1 MMTTRAC
8 VGNPANS
15 ASLGNAADYPARLAV
30 FQFRQTGFIDRK
42 FRLDCATN
50 QPERQGLM
58 QIELLETFLDLIE
71 TGSFN
76 RTAER
81 LGVTQSTVSGRIA
94 ALETALGAR
103 LFDRSKAGTG
113 PTPAGKRFAEHA
125 VAMRH
130 EWNEAKRATAIS
142 AGLARS
148 LRIGLQNDLAASH
161 IGDWVAQFRRAAPD
175 TAIYVEPDY
184 SNQMNQDLLN
194 GELDIALMFSPRSL
208 PDLHHEMIGEV
219 TYRMVSTH
227 AERLADVEA
236 ERYVT
241 GNYSP
246 AFARIHQRLHPQLSQ
261 APVASGQNA
270 AICGLIARL
279 GGSAYVLDES
289 ARELSATG
297 KLRLVSDAEP
307 IGQPVFLSVHVR
319 NRAKHRKI
327 LAIARRN
334 FGPGTPV
341 S

>member
-1 MMTTRAC
+1 
-8 VGNPANS
+8 
-15 ASLGNAADYPARLAV
+15 
-30 FQFRQTGFIDRK
+30 
-42 FRLDCATN
+42 
-50 QPERQGLM
+50 M
-58 QIELLETFLDLIE
+58 QIELLETFLDLVE

-81 LGVTQSTVSGRIA
+81 LSVTQSTISGRIVT
-94 ALETALGAR
+94 LEAALGAR
-103 LFDRSKAGTG
+103 LFNRSKAGTS

-130 EWNEAKRATAIS
+130 EWNEARRATAIS
-142 AGLARS
+142 AGMTRS

-161 IGDWVAQFRRAAPD
+161 IGDWVSQFRKAAPD

-227 AERLADVEA
+227 AAALDEVDSA
-236 ERYVT
+236 RYVT

-246 AFARIHQRLHPQLSQ
+246 AFARMHQRLHPQLSH

-289 ARELSATG
+289 ARELSTTG
-297 KLRLVSDAEP
+297 KLRLVRDAEP

-334 FGPGTPV
+334 FGTNAPL

>member
-1 MMTTRAC
+1 
-8 VGNPANS
+8 
-15 ASLGNAADYPARLAV
+15 
-30 FQFRQTGFIDRK
+30 
-42 FRLDCATN
+42 
-50 QPERQGLM
+50 M
-58 QIELLETFLDLIE
+58 QIELIETFIDLIE

-81 LGVTQSTVSGRIA
+81 LGVTQSTVSGRVV
-94 ALETALGAR
+94 ALEAALGAR
-103 LFDRSKAGTG
+103 LFNRSKSGTV

-125 VAMRH
+125 LAMRH
-130 EWNEAKRATAIS
+130 EWNEAKRATAIT
-142 AGLARS
+142 AGATRS

-161 IGDWVAQFRRAAPD
+161 IGDWVSQFRKAAPD

-219 TYRMVSTH
+219 AYRMVSTH
-227 AERLADVEA
+227 AERLVEVEA
-236 ERYVT
+236 ARYVT

-246 AFARIHQRLHPQLSQ
+246 AFARIHQRMHPHLSQ
-261 APVASGQNA
+261 APMASGQNA
-270 AICGLIARL
+270 AICGMIARL
-279 GGSAYVLDES
+279 GGSAYVLEES
-289 ARELSATG
+289 AREMSATG
-297 KLRLVSDAEP
+297 KCRLVRDAEP

-319 NRAKHRKI
+319 NRARHREI

-334 FGPGTPV
+334 FGAGAPI